1 MSKYEIVYK
10 MMTFPTSEKYRV
22 FRVLGDVIYQIISP
36 KAYNI
41 DAGEV
46 EYFDF
51 IFDDMVTA
59 GIIADYLN
67 EAENDI
73 NGWI

>member
-1 MSKYEIVYK
+1 MSKYEIEYK
-10 MMTFPTSEKYRV
+10 LMTFPTSEKYRV

-36 KAYNI
+36 KAYNM
-41 DAGEV
+41 DTGEV

-59 GIIADYLN
+59 EIIAEYLN

-73 NGWI
+73 NG

>member
-1 MSKYEIVYK
+1 MSKYEIGYK
-10 MMTFPTSEKYRV
+10 LMTFPTSEKYRV

-36 KAYNI
+36 KAYNV

-59 GIIADYLN
+59 EIIADYLN

-73 NGWI
+73 NG

>member
-1 MSKYEIVYK
+1 MSKYDIRYD

-41 DAGEV
+41 DTGEI

-59 GIIADYLN
+59 QIIADYLN
-67 EAENDI
+67 EAEEEL
-73 NGWI
+73 NG

>member
-1 MSKYEIVYK
+1 MSKYDIKYAV
-10 MMTFPTSEKYRV
+10 MTFPTSEKYRV

-41 DAGEV
+41 DADEV

-67 EAENDI
+67 EAEDDI
-73 NGWI
+73 K

>member
-1 MSKYEIVYK
+1 MGKYDIKYK
-10 MMTFPTSEKYRV
+10 TMTFPTSEKYRV

-73 NGWI
+73 NG

>member
-1 MSKYEIVYK
+1 MEYK
-10 MMTFPTSEKYRV
+10 IEFKISTFPSSEQFRIFRV
-22 FRVLGDVIYQIISP
+22 FNTHIWQILNP
-36 KAYNI
+36 NAYNI
-41 DAGEV
+41 DSGEV

-73 NGWI
+73 NG

>member
-1 MSKYEIVYK
+1 MSKYDIKYAV
-10 MMTFPTSEKYRV
+10 MTFPTSEKYRV

-41 DAGEV
+41 DADEV

-67 EAENDI
+67 EVEEEL
-73 NGWI
+73 NG

>member
-1 MSKYEIVYK
+1 MSKYEIEYK
-10 MMTFPTSEKYRV
+10 IMTFPTSEKYRV

-41 DAGEV
+41 DTGEI

-59 GIIADYLN
+59 EIICDYLN

-73 NGWI
+73 NG

>member
-1 MSKYEIVYK
+1 MNDVEYK
-10 MMTFPTSEKYRV
+10 TDTFPTSENFRV
-22 FRVLGDVIYQIISP
+22 FRVFGGCIYQVISP
-36 KAYNI
+36 GAYNI
-41 DAGEV
+41 DTGEV

-51 IFDDMVTA
+51 VFDDMVTA

-73 NGWI
+73 K

>member
-1 MSKYEIVYK
+1 MCNIKYR
-10 MMTFPTSEKYRV
+10 MDTFPTSEKFWIFRV
-22 FRVLGDVIYQIISP
+22 FNDCIWQIISP

-59 GIIADYLN
+59 EIIADYLN
-67 EAENDI
+67 EAEEEL
-73 NGWI
+73 NG

>member
-1 MSKYEIVYK
+1 MSKYEIEYK
-10 MMTFPTSEKYRV
+10 LMTFPTSEKYRV

-41 DAGEV
+41 DTGEI

-59 GIIADYLN
+59 QIIADYLN
-67 EAENDI
+67 EAEEEL
-73 NGWI
+73 NG

>member
-1 MSKYEIVYK
+1 MSKYDIRYD

-36 KAYNI
+36 KAYNL
-41 DAGEV
+41 DTGEV

-59 GIIADYLN
+59 EIICDYLN
-67 EAENDI
+67 ESGE
-73 NGWI
+73 

>member
-1 MSKYEIVYK
+1 MSKFEIKYK
-10 MMTFPTSEKYRV
+10 ISTFPTSEKYRV
-22 FRVLGDVIYQIISP
+22 FRVINTHIWQVLNP

-41 DAGEV
+41 DTGEI

-51 IFDDMVTA
+51 QFDDPITA
-59 GIIADYLN
+59 QIICDYLN

-73 NGWI
+73 NG

>member
-1 MSKYEIVYK
+1 MSKYEIEYK
-10 MMTFPTSEKYRV
+10 LMTFPTSEKYRV

-36 KAYNI
+36 KAYNV
-41 DAGEV
+41 DTGEV

-73 NGWI
+73 NA

>member
-1 MSKYEIVYK
+1 MSKYDIRYE
-10 MMTFPTSEKYRV
+10 MMTFPTSDQYRV
-22 FRVLGDVIYQIISP
+22 FRVLGDCIYQIISP
-36 KAYNI
+36 KAYII
-41 DAGEV
+41 DADEV

-59 GIIADYLN
+59 EIIADYLN

-73 NGWI
+73 K

>member
-1 MSKYEIVYK
+1 MSKYEIEYK

-36 KAYNI
+36 KAYNM
-41 DAGEV
+41 DTGEV

-59 GIIADYLN
+59 EIIAEYLN

-73 NGWI
+73 NG